1 MALNWTMLNAD
12 RAPVPLPYETIIR
25 SIDSGADIVLSIPDI
40 PPTGSTGSG
49 GSGGVKKLK
58 DTGRLWLTDK
68 RVRVI
73 QLCFARVSSL
83 GLPRLSSS
91 SFR

>member
-58 DTGRLWLTDK
+58 DTGRLWLTDQ
-68 RVRVI
+68 RVR
-73 QLCFARVSSL
+73 
-83 GLPRLSSS
+83 GLFNSVLLESHL
-91 SFR
+91 